1 MTNGSGNAE
10 HANVAMQRRDTGG
23 CDAQATKIR
32 VELGC
37 VGSGDLN
44 ELSSDVGA
52 LLCFLPNVRV
62 LLKKRGNDRRRRRV
76 RKLVSVLVAV

>member
-10 HANVAMQRRDTGG
+10 HANVTMQRRDTGG

-44 ELSSDVGA
+44 ELS
-52 LLCFLPNVRV
+52 
-62 LLKKRGNDRRRRRV
+62 
-76 RKLVSVLVAV
+76 